1 MTAPCL
7 KQDLCLERRLL
18 RLTLARPK
26 ANIVDAVM
34 IQALHAALD
43 AHRASAAL
51 AAVLIT
57 AEGPNFSFGASV
69 VEHLP
74 QSCAAMLRDLHNLLL
89 TIIEYPVPVL
99 CTVRGFCLGGGLELA
114 SACSR
119 IFAAPGASFAQPEIQ
134 LGVFAPA
141 ASCLLPERIGQN
153 RADDLLFSGRTL
165 DADSALAIGLIDQLD
180 DDPEAAAEAYVERYL
195 APRSSAALRCAV
207 RAAHAPHA
215 ERMRQRFA
223 EVEDLYL
230 NELMRTADAIE
241 GLNSF
246 LEKRQ
251 PNWTHR

>member
-1 MTAPCL
+1 MTTPCIKQEL
-7 KQDLCLERRLL
+7 RQDLRLL

-26 ANIVDAVM
+26 ANIVDAAM
-34 IQALHAALD
+34 IQALHATLD
-43 AHRASAAL
+43 AHRDRIDL
-51 AAVLIT
+51 AAVLVN

-69 VEHLP
+69 AEHLP
-74 QSCAAMLRDLHNLLL
+74 DSCAAMLRDLHRLLL
-89 TIIEYPVPVL
+89 SIIEYPVPVL
-99 CTVRGFCLGGGLELA
+99 CAIRGFCLGGGLELA

-165 DADSALAIGLIDQLD
+165 DSDEALAIGLIDQID
-180 DDPEAAAEAYVERYL
+180 DDPDAAALAYVEHYL

-207 RAAHAPHA
+207 RAAHTPYAK
-215 ERMRQRFA
+215 RIRQRFA
-223 EVEDLYL
+223 EVEALYL
-230 NELMRTADAIE
+230 HELMQTADAIE

-246 LEKRQ
+246 LHKRQ
-251 PNWTHR
+251 PVWTHR